1 MYSLIS
7 QGSNGSPAPV
17 RLLRLSWLLK
27 QARRRAVL
35 PCRQDL
41 EGSPEAEEA
50 FLSVEEVSKLPR
62 GHVGDA
68 FETCGCCMTAD
79 KRADKPLRIIAI
91 SYGWLTAEHP
101 DPDGEQLRRFAEQIE
116 RERRCCPGSCCDV
129 GFSLCCN
136 ALCLGLFAGY
146 CCYVIPFL
154 GQQCGDTAQ
163 QLPSGEFGVFYE

>member
-1 MYSLIS
+1 MRCCHAGRIS
-7 QGSNGSPAPV
+7 KDPPQ
-17 RLLRLSWLLK
+17 
-27 QARRRAVL
+27 
-35 PCRQDL
+35 
-41 EGSPEAEEA
+41 EA

-101 DPDGEQLRRFAEQIE
+101 DPDGEQLRRFATQIE
-116 RERRCCPGSCCDV
+116 RERQCCPGRWGEV
-129 GFSLCCN
+129 GYLLFWN
-136 ALCLGLFAGY
+136 ALCLGFCAGY
-146 CCYVIPFL
+146 CCCCVIPCR
-154 GQQCGDTAQ
+154 GQQCGESAQ